1 MVCKDV
7 KVKTGDLAKTKI
19 NIPKI
24 FFQERSYYEII
35 MAAYTKAYRKNKKPY
50 IAQMNRD
57 KLEVIQKEKLSPIY
71 ICQGER
77 IVESSYS
84 ENIDSMVNRVY
95 IYNSD
100 NRKIGSI
107 SNSKWADKFGIF
119 QNSISVDSGMEKQK
133 RRQNFM
139 GLIKHQA

>member
-1 MVCKDV
+1 MKSSWLHIQ
-7 KVKTGDLAKTKI
+7 KRTGRI
-19 NIPKI
+19 
-24 FFQERSYYEII
+24 
-35 MAAYTKAYRKNKKPY
+35 KKPY

-57 KLEVIQKEKLSPIY
+57 KLEVIQKGKVIPNFH

-119 QNSISVDSGMEKQK
+119 QNSISVDRGMEKQK